1 MAIYVQRVPL
11 LAGLAMFVTLGGCAR
26 QTSATKQSPSQPQ
39 PLFSSTDP
47 RAVYAA
53 DLEDSW
59 NRIFSLLFTRTAK
72 VRMSNDFPE
81 AAPFV
86 PFTEAMATK
95 NLKIS
100 KSTFERTEIGD
111 RAIEPLYP
119 SFFTDEGT
127 RQVITTST
135 WAQLKDALQAALHE
149 SVSRP
154 PVARALMQ
162 SDAWAAY
169 DEFFHH
175 SSRRGDQDPFVER
188 RQALLELLRQFIKR
202 LALSSDEI
210 KALRNNYA
218 DAVATK
224 HLPDL
229 FAADSGWIEIELLS
243 HRQHDDSAG
252 FRRAARVFI
261 KPRKAPANP
270 AAFVESLKHHEH
282 LEEVEAVALVVQ
294 NLLLNTEGQ
303 IVPSPV
309 ISDVQFRF
317 FKDNNGARPTDAVL
331 KQLELSRHLLLTA
344 PQTGGF
350 IEFDEKS
357 PGYLTAA
364 GNDYTF
370 MSRLLEGIDTPILV
384 PLRKRCAQC
393 HGQSLTTMMTYSI
406 HDIPPVPT
414 VRVLKA
420 SDNERARYVAT
431 LKSQEESYKSLVG
444 P

>member
-1 MAIYVQRVPL
+1 MQKDLRL
-11 LAGLAMFVTLGGCAR
+11 LVSLAFLLTLCACVR
-26 QTSATKQSPSQPQ
+26 QTAATKQGPPQPQ

-47 RAVYAA
+47 RAVYAP
-53 DLEDSW
+53 DLDDPW
-59 NRIFSLLFTRTAK
+59 NRIFRLLFTRTAK
-72 VRMSNDFPE
+72 IHMSSDFPE
-81 AAPFV
+81 AGPFV
-86 PFTEAMATK
+86 PFTEAMATT

-100 KSTFERTEIGD
+100 KSAFERTEIGD

-119 SFFTDEGT
+119 SFITGEGS
-127 RQVITTST
+127 RQVLTTSV
-135 WAQLKDALQAALHE
+135 WAQLKYALDAALHE
-149 SVSRP
+149 STSRP
-154 PVARALMQ
+154 LLARALMQ

-169 DEFFHH
+169 DEFLAHPP
-175 SSRRGDQDPFVER
+175 RNGDPPEFGER
-188 RQALLELLRQFIKR
+188 RQTLLVQLRQFIKKI
-202 LALSSDEI
+202 ALTSDEI
-210 KALRNNYA
+210 KLLRNNYS
-218 DAVATK
+218 DAVTTK

-229 FAADSGWIEIELLS
+229 FSTNSGWIEIELLPR
-243 HRQHDDSAG
+243 RQHDYSAG

-261 KPRKAPANP
+261 KPRKKPADP
-270 AAFVESLKHHEH
+270 AVFVESLKHHEH
-282 LEEVEAVALVVQ
+282 LEEVEAVGLVVQ

-303 IVPSPV
+303 IVPSPL

-317 FKDNNGARPTDAVL
+317 FEFNNGARPGDAEP

-350 IEFDEKS
+350 LEFDEKS
-357 PGYLTAA
+357 PAYLTAS

-393 HGQSLTTMMTYSI
+393 HGESLTTMMTYSI
-406 HDIPPVPT
+406 HDFPPVPT
-414 VRVLKA
+414 VRVLNA

-431 LKSQEESYKSLVG
+431 LKSQDESYRSLVG